1 MESSEAGTAQQ
12 SEATDARSLSN
23 CICQDYCL
31 AHVEAVTK
39 RLNSQSLSKLQ
50 LDIMA
55 LAKLSVAINRSE
67 TTTRVKNKERLLTR
81 NCYEHEGQ

>member
-1 MESSEAGTAQQ
+1 
-12 SEATDARSLSN
+12 
-23 CICQDYCL
+23 
-31 AHVEAVTK
+31 
-39 RLNSQSLSKLQ
+39 
-50 LDIMA
+50 MA